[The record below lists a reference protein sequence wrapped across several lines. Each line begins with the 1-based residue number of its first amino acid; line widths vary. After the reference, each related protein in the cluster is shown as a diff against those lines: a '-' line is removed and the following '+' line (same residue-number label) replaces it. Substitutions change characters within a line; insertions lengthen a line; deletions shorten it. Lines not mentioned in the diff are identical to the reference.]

1 MEFWSKRTGAFVGLL
16 DVELD
21 GRSDGLADEVIGAA
35 VGLTASR
42 IPGQQCSDWTIGY
55 ENPRVTG

>member
-1 MEFWSKRTGAFVGLL
+1 MEFWSKRIGAFVGLL

-21 GRSDGLADEVIGAA
+21 GRSDGLVDEVIGAA

-42 IPGQQCSDWTIGY
+42 IPG
-55 ENPRVTG
+55 